1 MASTITASTLKVTI
15 REDIKLNGVEQGGV
29 STLSVGSITNAVKR
43 IVNIGTDEIGLLGFG
58 TAYNTEL
65 SKTYLAGQFDEDT
78 VRYIRITNLDDSNH
92 IALILKNENNDEFGV
107 KVDRGCSFIY
117 GVDLDGGVVDTM
129 DSADAAGIT
138 PDSFGDLVDITCA
151 ANTAACD
158 VEVFVA
164 ST

>member
-1 MASTITASTLKVTI
+1 MATLTVTI
-15 REDIKLNGVEQGGV
+15 NERLLLNNNDYSSNNKLSVTGV
-29 STLSVGSITNAVKR
+29 SEVVKR

-65 SKTYLAGQFDEDT
+65 SKTYVAGQFDEDD
-78 VRYIRITNLDDSNH
+78 VRYIRITNLDDTNH
-92 IALILKNENNDEFGV
+92 IALILKNENDDEFGV
-107 KVDRGCSFIY
+107 KVDKGCSFLY
-117 GVDLDGGVVDTM
+117 GVDLSGGVKDTM

-138 PDSFGDLVDITCA
+138 PDSFGDLVDITCT

-164 ST
+164 SA